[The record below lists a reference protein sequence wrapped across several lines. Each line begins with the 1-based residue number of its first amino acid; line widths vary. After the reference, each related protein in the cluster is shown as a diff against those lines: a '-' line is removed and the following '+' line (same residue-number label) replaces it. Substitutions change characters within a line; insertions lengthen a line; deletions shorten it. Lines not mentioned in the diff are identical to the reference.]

1 MRREEE
7 GREEQ
12 KEVEDRV
19 TNRETGCVA
28 SACQVMMRGR
38 RGGVRGD

>member
-7 GREEQ
+7 GREER

-28 SACQVMMRGR
+28 SACQVMMREEEGEE
-38 RGGVRGD
+38 